1 MTTSNAERGAWILLG
16 ELSTTRRIAGAGFAW
31 ICLDQQHGAVDDAT
45 MVRLAQ
51 DLRSEPAVLAVRVLE
66 NSASAIGRAVDVGAR
81 IVIVPL
87 VDDADAAQRAATAIA
102 YPPLG
107 KRSWGPLTPLWGVE
121 APQARQTA
129 QTAQLWAMIETR
141 GAMEHLDEIL
151 AVDGISAAFVGP
163 YDLSLA
169 LAMDFEELIAASGE
183 SAPLRRIVAAC
194 KRAGISA
201 GAFAGNPALAARL
214 HELGF
219 DQLAVTTD
227 VGIIDAGAELAVGSA
242 APRAGVY

>member
-1 MTTSNAERGAWILLG
+1 MTSKAERGAWILLG

-31 ICLDQQHGAVDDAT
+31 ICLDQQHGAVDDASLVT
-45 MVRLAQ
+45 LAQ
-51 DLRSEPAVLAVRVLE
+51 DLRSEPAALAVRVLE
-66 NSASAIGRAVDVGAR
+66 NSAAAIGRAADVGAQ

-87 VDDADAAQRAATAIA
+87 VDDADAARRAVAAVA
-102 YPPLG
+102 YPPRG
-107 KRSWGPLTPLWGVE
+107 ERSWGPLTPLWGIE
-121 APQARQTA
+121 APQARQTT

-169 LAMDFEELIAASGE
+169 LGMDFEDLIAAYGE
-183 SAPLRRIVAAC
+183 TAPLRRIVAAC

-201 GAFAGNPALAARL
+201 GAFAGNPALAERL
-214 HELGF
+214 EELGF

-227 VGIIDAGAELAVGSA
+227 VGIIDAGAELAAGSA
-242 APRAGVY
+242 GPRAGAY

>member
-1 MTTSNAERGAWILLG
+1 
-16 ELSTTRRIAGAGFAW
+16 
-31 ICLDQQHGAVDDAT
+31 
-45 MVRLAQ
+45 
-51 DLRSEPAVLAVRVLE
+51 VLE
-66 NSASAIGRAVDVGAR
+66 NSAAAIGRATDVGAQ

-87 VDDADAAQRAATAIA
+87 VDDADAARRAVSAVA

-107 KRSWGPLTPLWGVE
+107 ERSWGPLTPLWGVE

-129 QTAQLWAMIETR
+129 QTAQLWAMIETY

-169 LAMDFEELIAASGE
+169 LGMDFEDLIAAPDE
-183 SAPLRRIVAAC
+183 TAPLRRIVAAC

-201 GAFAGNPALAARL
+201 GAFAGNPALAERL
-214 HELGF
+214 EELGF

-227 VGIIDAGAELAVGSA
+227 VGIIDAGAELAAGST
-242 APRAGVY
+242 APRAGAY